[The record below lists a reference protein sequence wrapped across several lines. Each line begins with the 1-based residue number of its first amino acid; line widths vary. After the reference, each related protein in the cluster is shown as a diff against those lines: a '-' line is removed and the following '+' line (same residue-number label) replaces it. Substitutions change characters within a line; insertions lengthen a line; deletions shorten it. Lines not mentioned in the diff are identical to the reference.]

1 MEQTR
6 RAVLIEAALARRQYS
21 PVLKPRIEAL
31 LDGREDRARLRCC
44 HSGCFVC
51 VLELQAILAEV
62 EQAESAPPAQ
72 LGDELGPALDP

>member
-1 MEQTR
+1 MESAQRTI
-6 RAVLIEAALARRQYS
+6 LIEAALARRQYS

-62 EQAESAPPAQ
+62 ESALSAPPAQ
-72 LGDELGPALDP
+72 LSDGVSPALDT